1 MIVVVYGV
9 SGSGKTTVGRLLAEQ
24 LDWVFLDADDFH
36 PAANIDKLR
45 SGTPLTDADRWP
57 WLEVLAQKIIVLQAQ
72 GRSAVLACSALKR
85 TYRTELGINES
96 TVRSVLLSGSLEVIQ
111 ARLGQRQHAFMATSL
126 LQSQLATLQPSSDSL
141 IVDIAELPEKIC
153 QQIIDDL
160 ALG

>member
-1 MIVVVYGV
+1 MIIVVYGV

-24 LDWVFLDADDFH
+24 LNWLFLDADDFH

-72 GRSAVLACSALKR
+72 GRSAVLACSALKP
-85 TYRTELGINES
+85 TYRTQLGVDES
-96 TVRSVLLSGSLEVIQ
+96 TVRSVWLRGSLEVIQ

-141 IVDIAELPEKIC
+141 VVDIAELPEKIC

-160 ALG
+160 GLG

>member
-57 WLEVLAQKIIVLQAQ
+57 WLRVLAQKIVGLQAQ

-111 ARLGQRQHAFMATSL
+111 ARLGKRQHAFMATSL

-160 ALG
+160 GLG

>member
-24 LDWVFLDADDFH
+24 LNWLFLDADDFH

-72 GRSAVLACSALKR
+72 GRSAVLACSALKP
-85 TYRTELGINES
+85 TYRTQLGVDES
-96 TVRSVLLSGSLEVIQ
+96 TVRSVWLRGSLEVIQ

-141 IVDIAELPEKIC
+141 VVDIAELPEKIC

-160 ALG
+160 GLG

>member
-57 WLEVLAQKIIVLQAQ
+57 WLSVLAQKIVGLQAQ

-160 ALG
+160 GLG

>member
-57 WLEVLAQKIIVLQAQ
+57 WLSVLAQKIVGLQAQ

-141 IVDIAELPEKIC
+141 VVDIAELPEKIC
-153 QQIIDDL
+153 QQIID
-160 ALG
+160 

>member
-57 WLEVLAQKIIVLQAQ
+57 WLSVLAQKIVGLQAQ

-160 ALG
+160 AFG

>member
-9 SGSGKTTVGRLLAEQ
+9 SGSGKTTVGRLLAEG

-57 WLEVLAQKIIVLQAQ
+57 WLSVLAQKVAVLQAQ
-72 GRSAVLACSALKR
+72 GRSAVLACSALKQ

-111 ARLGQRQHAFMATSL
+111 GRLAQRQHAFMATSL
-126 LQSQLATLQPSSDSL
+126 LQSQLATLQPSSASL
-141 IVDIAELPEKIC
+141 IVDIAESPEKIC
-153 QQIIDDL
+153 QQIVDDL
-160 ALG
+160 GLG

>member
-24 LDWVFLDADDFH
+24 LNWSFLDADDFH

-72 GRSAVLACSALKR
+72 GRSAVLACSALKP
-85 TYRTELGINES
+85 TYRTQLGVDES
-96 TVRSVLLSGSLEVIQ
+96 TVRSVWLRGSLEVIQ

-141 IVDIAELPEKIC
+141 VVDIAELPEKIC

-160 ALG
+160 GLG

>member
-24 LDWVFLDADDFH
+24 LNWLFLDADDFH

-72 GRSAVLACSALKR
+72 GRSAVLACSALKP
-85 TYRTELGINES
+85 TYRAQLGVDES
-96 TVRSVLLSGSLEVIQ
+96 TVRSVWLRGSLEVIQ

-141 IVDIAELPEKIC
+141 VVDIAELPEKIC

-160 ALG
+160 GLG

>member
-1 MIVVVYGV
+1 MIIVVYGV

-24 LDWVFLDADDFH
+24 LNWSFLDADDFH

-72 GRSAVLACSALKR
+72 GRSAVLACSALKP
-85 TYRTELGINES
+85 TYRTQLGVDES
-96 TVRSVLLSGSLEVIQ
+96 TVRSVWLRGSLEVIQ

-141 IVDIAELPEKIC
+141 VVDIAELPEKIC

-160 ALG
+160 GLG

>member
-57 WLEVLAQKIIVLQAQ
+57 WLSVLAQKIVGLQAQ

-141 IVDIAELPEKIC
+141 VVDIAELPEKIC

-160 ALG
+160 GLG

>member
-57 WLEVLAQKIIVLQAQ
+57 WLSVLAQKIVGLQAQ

-96 TVRSVLLSGSLEVIQ
+96 TVRSVLLNGSLEVIQ

>member
-24 LDWVFLDADDFH
+24 LNWLFLDADDFH

-72 GRSAVLACSALKR
+72 GRSAVLACSALKP
-85 TYRTELGINES
+85 TYRTQLGVDES
-96 TVRSVLLSGSLEVIQ
+96 IVRSVLLSGSLEVIQ

-141 IVDIAELPEKIC
+141 VVDIAELPEKIC

-160 ALG
+160 GLG

>member
-57 WLEVLAQKIIVLQAQ
+57 WLSVLAQKIVGLQAQ

-153 QQIIDDL
+153 QHIIDDL

>member
-57 WLEVLAQKIIVLQAQ
+57 WLSVLAQKIVGLQAQ

>member
-57 WLEVLAQKIIVLQAQ
+57 WLSVLAQKIVGLQAQ
-72 GRSAVLACSALKR
+72 GRSAVLACSALKQ